1 MYEILTEIN
10 NFIWGGGLIFLLL
23 STGLLYTVRLKFIQ
37 LRMPLFLWKSIGS
50 RESNK
55 GISQFKTVCMSLG
68 TSMGTG
74 NITGA
79 AAAVT
84 VGGAGAVFWMWVS
97 AFLGM
102 AIVYAENSL
111 SVIFGGEGSPGS
123 FAYIEKGFK
132 SRIIA
137 VIFAVFCI
145 FCSFGMGGMVQ
156 VNAFAESLS
165 VYYINKYT
173 AALIIFLI
181 ILSVV
186 SGGAKRISTAAQ
198 YLMPAA
204 SLFYTVLCIA
214 VMIKFRGNILPSFSA
229 IFREAFGIRQAAGG
243 GIGYAVSVGIR
254 RGIFSN
260 EAGLGSSPILHSA
273 AESDSPQTQGMWSMF
288 EVFFDT
294 CICCTLTAL
303 AVLCSGQGDIMSIC
317 RMMLGKIG
325 EPFLMAEMGVFS
337 FCTVIG
343 WYYCGESAYK
353 YIFGKKKSMIF
364 CIIFSLAAAS
374 GAVGGMKEIW
384 TLSDIFNGLMIIPN
398 ICALIILCDKVKN
411 KYV

>member
-1 MYEILTEIN
+1 MYEILSKVN
-10 NFIWGGGLIFLLL
+10 NFIWGNGLIFLLL
-23 STGLLYTVRLKFIQ
+23 VTGLFYTLKLKFIQ
-37 LRMPLFLWKSIGS
+37 FRMPSYLVKNIKSGDG
-50 RESNK
+50 NK

-74 NITGA
+74 NITGV

-102 AIVYAENSL
+102 SLVYAENSL
-111 SVIFGGEGSPGS
+111 SVIYGGENAKGSLS
-123 FAYIEKGFK
+123 YIENGFK
-132 SRIIA
+132 NRIIA
-137 VIFAVFCI
+137 VVFAVFCI
-145 FCSFGMGGMVQ
+145 CCSFGMGAMVQ

-165 VYYINKYT
+165 VYGINKYIT
-173 AALIIFLI
+173 ALVIFLI

-186 SGGAKRISTAAQ
+186 SGGERISTAAQ

-214 VMIKFRGNILPSFSA
+214 VMIRFRENILPSFSA
-229 IFREAFGIRQAAGG
+229 IFSEAFGIRQAAGG
-243 GIGYAVSVGIR
+243 GLGYAISVGIR

-273 AESDSPQTQGMWSMF
+273 AESDNPQMQGMWSMF

-294 CICCTLTAL
+294 CVCCTLTAL

-325 EPFLMAEMGVFS
+325 EPFLMAEIGVFS
-337 FCTVIG
+337 FCTVTG
-343 WYYCGESAYK
+343 WYYCGESAYR
-353 YIFGKKKSMIF
+353 YISGNKKSLIF
-364 CIIFSLAAAS
+364 CIIFSMAAAS
-374 GAVGGMKEIW
+374 GAVWGMKEIW
-384 TLSDIFNGLMIIPN
+384 TLSDIFNGLMMIPN
-398 ICALIILCDKVKN
+398 ICALIILSDKVK
-411 KYV
+411 K

>member
-1 MYEILTEIN
+1 MYEILSLIN
-10 NFIWGGGLIFLLL
+10 NFIWGNGLIFLLL
-23 STGLLYTVRLKFIQ
+23 VTGIFFTLKLKFIQ
-37 LRMPLFLWKSIGS
+37 FRMPAYLFGNMKNHN
-50 RESNK
+50 NK
-55 GISQFKTVCMSLG
+55 GLSQFRTVCMSLG

-79 AAAVT
+79 AAAIA

-102 AIVYAENSL
+102 SLVYAENSL
-111 SVIFGGEGSPGS
+111 SVIFSNKNSVGSLS
-123 FAYIEKGFK
+123 YIEKAFR

-165 VYYINKYT
+165 VYSGNKYIT
-173 AALIIFLI
+173 AFVIFLI
-181 ILSVV
+181 ILSVI
-186 SGGAKRISTAAQ
+186 SGGARRIGAAAQ
-198 YLMPAA
+198 YLMPLA
-204 SLFYTVLCIA
+204 SLLYAVLCIA
-214 VMIKFRGNILPSFSA
+214 VMIRFRENIIPSFGA
-229 IFREAFGIRQAAGG
+229 IFREAFGFRQAAGG
-243 GIGYAVSVGIR
+243 SFGYAVSAGIR

-273 AESDSPQTQGMWSMF
+273 AESDNPQTQGMWSVF

-303 AVLCSGQGDIMSIC
+303 TVLCSGEENIISVC
-317 RMMLGKIG
+317 NMLMGKYGGIFFTAEIG
-325 EPFLMAEMGVFS
+325 IFA

-353 YIFGKKKSMIF
+353 YIFGRKNIIF
-364 CIIFSLAAAS
+364 CIIFSAAAS
-374 GAVGGMKEIW
+374 TGALWEMKEIW
-384 TLSDIFNGLMIIPN
+384 TLSDIFNGLMMIPN
-398 ICALIILCDKVKN
+398 ICALIILSENVKN